1 MPTISNV
8 ADLLSEHGIRLKS
21 IRRGRN
27 EHILCPK
34 CEGGSSKEK
43 SLSVTIDADGQG
55 ATWIC
60 HRGSCGWQEGGR
72 VHDEPTSRRPT
83 RPVRVHTEAQKTNR
97 PDWLYE
103 FFAARQIAARVVN
116 EFGIYATRHWFNEE
130 LGEIDAIVFP
140 YALGGEVV
148 NRKYRPR
155 LQKQPQAQEKDAL
168 QTLFNGDAVIHHE
181 DEIVWVEG
189 EPDVMALAECG
200 INYAVSLK
208 DGAPSKAGA
217 GNDKRFEALATHET
231 DLAKV
236 KRFILAGDNDSPGL
250 VLREELARRLGRH
263 RCWIVTWPQG
273 CKDACDVLVKHGP
286 DAVLGAVKA
295 AEPYPIEGIRKLQRG
310 ALRKFR
316 ALPPPVTMSTGT
328 STTDQVL
335 HLPTEGRVI
344 VVTGYPN
351 HGKTT
356 WLRFV
361 MIHTAARHGR
371 RWAVFSP
378 ENQPWERFMIDC
390 ARTYAGKPFYPIRGI
405 EACMSDAEIDEAEA
419 FLADRISMIVCDVEK
434 DRPTADWIFERGA
447 AAVLRDGV
455 TDFAID
461 PFNEIDQQRGTM
473 SETDYVSLFLQRCR
487 AFGQRYGCNV
497 WIAAH
502 PSKPPPL
509 KPKEKR
515 FPPMAYDINGS
526 AHFAN
531 KSDVG
536 ITIHN
541 PEGTLTEMH
550 LWKARFPEWGRRG
563 TMAQMNFD
571 PIGQSYSAWFGD
583 TEASGQTSL
592 PDWVMQ

>member
-1 MPTISNV
+1 MATISNV
-8 ADLLSEHGIRLKS
+8 IDLLSEHGIRLKS
-21 IRRGRN
+21 IRPGKN
-27 EHILCPK
+27 EHILCPR
-34 CEGGSSKEK
+34 CGGGSSKEK
-43 SLSVTIDADGQG
+43 SLSVTIDEDGQG

-60 HRGSCGWQEGGR
+60 HRGSCGWQDGGR
-72 VHDEPTSRRPT
+72 AHDEPVKLSRPLK
-83 RPVRVHTEAQKTNR
+83 PVAHHTEDQRTNR
-97 PDWLYE
+97 PGWLYE
-103 FFAARQIAARVVN
+103 FFAKRQIGARVVN
-116 EFGIYATRHWFNEE
+116 EFGIYAAKRWFNDE
-130 LGEIDAIVFP
+130 LGEVDAIVFP
-140 YALGGEVV
+140 YVFGGEVV

-168 QTLFNGDAVIHHE
+168 QTLFNADAVTDAAEVI
-181 DEIVWVEG
+181 WVEG

-200 INYAVSLK
+200 LKNAVSLK
-208 DGAPSKAGA
+208 DGAPSKANSA
-217 GNDKRFEALATHET
+217 NEKRFEALRTHET
-231 DLAKV
+231 ELTKV
-236 KRFILAGDNDSPGL
+236 KRFFLAGDNDQPGL
-250 VLREELARRLGRH
+250 ALREELARRLGRH
-263 RCWIVTWPQG
+263 RCWIVTWPSD
-273 CKDACDVLVKHGP
+273 CKDACDVLAKHGP
-286 DAVLGAVKA
+286 EALEGSLAA

-316 ALPPPVTMSTGT
+316 GLPPPITMTTGT
-328 STTDQVL
+328 GASDQIL

-361 MIHTAARHGR
+361 MVHTAARHGR

-390 ARTYAGKPFYPIRGI
+390 ARTYSRKPFYPIRGI
-405 EACMSDAEIDEAEA
+405 ASVMSEADIDEAEA
-419 FLADRISMIVCDVEK
+419 FLADRVSMIVCDAEK
-434 DRPTADWIFERGA
+434 DRPTADWIFERAA

-455 TDFAID
+455 TDFLID
-461 PFNEIDQQRGTM
+461 PFNEIDQQRGLM
-473 SETDYVSLFLQRCR
+473 SETDYVGQFLQRCR

-497 WIAAH
+497 WVAAH

-541 PEGTLTEMH
+541 PEGTLTELH
-550 LWKARFPEWGRRG
+550 LWKARFPEWGRRQ
-563 TMAQMNFD
+563 TMAKMNFD
-571 PIGQSYSAWFGD
+571 PIGQSYATW
-583 TEASGQTSL
+583 TEGAEESQPTL
-592 PDWVMQ
+592 PDWVTN